1 MNWRLDLTAVHET
14 KNASEFVLHHTC
26 RWWHDRRMNLVV
38 VTGASSG
45 IGEACVRSLREQGVG
60 VIAVARREDRLAALA
75 EQTGCEYVVADLAV
89 PEGAA
94 ALARAVGERPL
105 DAVVANAGGARGVDP
120 VETANHED
128 VIGRWREMYDINVIA
143 TLRTVTS
150 LLPALRSAQGDIVV
164 ITSMAAHEF
173 YPGGAGYTAA
183 KHAERAI
190 PATLRME
197 LLGEPIR
204 IIEIAPG
211 LVQTE
216 EFSLRRLGSQ
226 GAADA
231 VYQGVP
237 GPLVAEDIAD
247 AIVWTLTRPKHV
259 NIDLI
264 DIKPRAQAGA
274 TRVHRA

>member
-1 MNWRLDLTAVHET
+1 MELA
-14 KNASEFVLHHTC
+14 
-26 RWWHDRRMNLVV
+26 V

-45 IGEACVRSLREQGVG
+45 IGEATVRNLRARGVG
-60 VIAVARREDRLAALA
+60 VIAVARREERLQALAA
-75 EQTGCEYVVADLAV
+75 ETGCEYVTADLATA
-89 PEGAA
+89 EGADA
-94 ALARAVGERPL
+94 VRRAVGERPL

-120 VETANHED
+120 VETATDED
-128 VIGRWREMYDINVIA
+128 VIDRWREMYDINVIA
-143 TLRTVTS
+143 SLRTVTV
-150 LLPALRSAQGDIVV
+150 LLPALRRAEGDVVV

-183 KHAERAI
+183 KHAQRAI

-211 LVQTE
+211 LVHTE
-216 EFSLRRLGSQ
+216 EFSLRRLGDQ
-226 GAADA
+226 GKADA
-231 VYQGVP
+231 VYDGVP

-247 AIVWTLTRPKHV
+247 AIAWTITRPKHV

-264 DIKPRAQAGA
+264 DIKPRAQASA
-274 TRVHRA
+274 RWVHREN